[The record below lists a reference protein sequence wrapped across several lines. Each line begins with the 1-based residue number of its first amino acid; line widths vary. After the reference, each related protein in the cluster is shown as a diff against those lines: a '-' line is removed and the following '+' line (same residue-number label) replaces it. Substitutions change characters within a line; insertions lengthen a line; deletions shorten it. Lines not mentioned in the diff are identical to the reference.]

1 VKKIYTIVIVVLLV
15 FMQKGLYAQK
25 DSLNVGFI
33 LADLYS
39 ERWNSDIQYFKE
51 KINDLG
57 GKVTFIDCFNR
68 QEEQLSAAKKLVSQN
83 VDCIVIVP
91 IDSKD
96 TSIVNIVKDANIP
109 IVSYDRYIY
118 SSKVDLCVTFNS
130 YKVGQM
136 MAEQVVA
143 KLNKGNILFV
153 GGPTS
158 DYNSALVRKGVF
170 SILRNHSGDYKIKS
184 LTTID
189 WNEMNAYM
197 NIQSFIS
204 EVGYIPD
211 AIICASDDLT
221 KGALLAMEE
230 KGMLGKVILTGQDGN
245 LDICRQILKGNVLMS
260 VYKSNKELAYEAA
273 ESVMKLINGDNFND
287 EKTINNIFMKVST
300 VLNDPQLIEKDN
312 VVELMTGE
320 GVYTKEQLLESK

>member
-1 VKKIYTIVIVVLLV
+1 MKNACILV
-15 FMQKGLYAQK
+15 FIVLCVFTPKGLYAQK
-25 DSLNVGFI
+25 DSLKVGFI

-39 ERWNSDIQYFKE
+39 ERWNNDMQYFKE

-68 QEEQLSAAKKLVSQN
+68 QEEQFKAAKNLVNQN

-96 TSIVNIVKDANIP
+96 TSIVNIAKDANIP

-118 SSKVDLCVTFNS
+118 SSNVDLCVTFNS
-130 YKVGQM
+130 YKVGQL

-143 KLNKGNILFV
+143 NLSKGTILYL

-158 DYNSALVRKGVF
+158 DYNSSLVRKGVF
-170 SILRNHSGDYKIKS
+170 SILRSYKNNYKIKS
-184 LTTID
+184 ISTID
-189 WNEMNAYM
+189 WNEMNAFLSVQ
-197 NIQSFIS
+197 NFIS
-204 EVGYIPD
+204 EAGYVPD

-221 KGALLAMEE
+221 KGAVLAVEE
-230 KGMLGKVILTGQDGN
+230 EGMLGKVLLTGQDGN
-245 LDICRQILKGNVLMS
+245 LEVCRQILKGNILMS

-273 ESVMKLINGDNFND
+273 ESVMKLLKGEDFKD
-287 EKTINNIFMKVST
+287 EKTMNNIFMKVST
-300 VLNDPQLIEKDN
+300 VLNDPQLIVKDN